1 MIYKAIHH
9 GAKMTAKKVND
20 RWMVGGDYD
29 TNGALIMMPQT
40 CKTISLIT
48 GEVSYSERWAWFELR
63 GAVLKFQDWAG
74 EAEVAEMAA
83 EEADPIKQLD
93 TADEKP
99 VRRKDLERPYRK
111 QTAYSYRGFTIY
123 SQVQGCYSS
132 NPYGSFDGT
141 LFIKGDKAGNGSM
154 KRVSANRLRQIVR
167 QIDQFWDNYK
177 AVS

>member
-1 MIYKAIHH
+1 MIYTAFHF
-9 GAKMTAKKVND
+9 GAKMTAKKVGN

-29 TNGALIMMPQT
+29 TNGALILMPHE
-40 CKTISLIT
+40 
-48 GEVSYSERWAWFELR
+48 GGWAWFELR

-83 EEADPIKQLD
+83 EEAAPLKQLD
-93 TADEKP
+93 TADARP
-99 VRRKDLERPYRK
+99 VRRKDLERPYRN
-111 QTAYSYRGFTIY
+111 QTAYTYRGFKIW

-141 LFIKGDKAGNGSM
+141 LWIEGDKEGNGSM

-167 QIDQFWDNYK
+167 QIDEFWDNYK
-177 AVS
+177 APA